1 MNINWADATKAVMS
15 FCGVPAEALATT
27 DTCPSRPDG
36 SNEEADAVDEYLVR
50 TVDGTCLGK
59 LSRPDIRTRSIPEQ
73 GDAPPPTL
81 PRGNH
86 PLVVQSRLP
95 LHRHP
100 EVPDHWRPALIAE
113 TTHERVPIAWNRG
126 GEVCMSPDLRDALAV
141 ELAFPPL
148 LDGYYSRRNDG
159 DPCAVAD
166 WFGREHHRS
175 RNASASHDHEIP
187 PATVTLRLDYDR
199 PIERPDL
206 RSLLDLLASVGVRS
220 SCGFLLR
227 RENDQEAAR
236 LFEDSG
242 HEILLHT
249 EAGDR
254 DAFLRECDLF
264 EARFARRPLGY
275 TAHGGR
281 GSAGYLGQR
290 QWEWAIEA
298 GMRYGEML
306 GRKIHRMH
314 PLVIVDSTGIARTT
328 PLVAPGVHFS
338 LDAGMKPE
346 AHNLGALLDLCPRHL
361 QPGGHV
367 VVMNHPD
374 LHRDELRTLLEA
386 LMAHAPRSLTFAD
399 LASEHAST
407 VMQNDRS

>member
-1 MNINWADATKAVMS
+1 MKVNWADATDSVLR
-15 FCGVPAEALATT
+15 FCGIPSESRVVMDAGPTPA
-27 DTCPSRPDG
+27 DG
-36 SNEEADAVDEYLVR
+36 PGDRGDGYDELLIR
-50 TVDGTCLGK
+50 TIDGTCLGK
-59 LSRPDIRTRSIPEQ
+59 LSVPIVETRSIPIE
-73 GDAPPPTL
+73 GEAPPPTP

-86 PLVVQSRLP
+86 PMLHERRLT
-95 LHRHP
+95 LHRCSD
-100 EVPDHWRPALIAE
+100 VPDHWRPVLIADRMD
-113 TTHERVPIAWNRG
+113 ERIPIAWICGRDLRI
-126 GEVCMSPDLRDALAV
+126 SSDLRDALAV

-148 LDGYYSRRNDG
+148 LDGYYARKNDG
-159 DPCAVAD
+159 DPSSVAT
-166 WFGREHHRS
+166 WLGREYWRS
-175 RNASASHDHEIP
+175 RTASTSPDPEVP

-199 PIERPDL
+199 PIEHSNL
-206 RSLLDLLASVGVRS
+206 RSLLDLLTSVDVRS

-227 RENDQEAAR
+227 REEDVDVAR
-236 LFEDSG
+236 MFEDSG

-264 EARFARRPLGY
+264 EARFCRRPLGY

-314 PLVIVDSTGIARTT
+314 PLVIVDSAGIARTT

-346 AHNLGALLDLCPRHL
+346 AHNLDALLALCPRML
-361 QPGGHV
+361 QPEGHV
-367 VVMNHPD
+367 VIMNHPD

-386 LMAHAPRSLTFAD
+386 LMAQSPRSLTFAD
-399 LASEHAST
+399 LASEHESVVAQGDFS
-407 VMQNDRS
+407 